1 MHFSNYTADELVMI
15 ARKMIEER
23 KDIKQLEDDAWE
35 KVESVCKVIAET
47 PNGGNARA
55 VRDLFRK
62 ARENRALRTATSND
76 PDTLMT
82 LVAADFS
89 DEEDDSNESDED
101 SNESDEDDSDA

>member
-1 MHFSNYTADELVMI
+1 MI

-55 VRDLFRK
+55 VRNLVEK
-62 ARENRALRTATSND
+62 ALENCAKRTKDDQD

-82 LVAADFS
+82 LVAADFL

>member
-1 MHFSNYTADELVMI
+1 
-15 ARKMIEER
+15 MIEETE
-23 KDIKQLEDDAWE
+23 DIKQLEDAAWE

-55 VRDLFRK
+55 VRDLVDK
-62 ARENRALRTATSND
+62 ARGNCAERTAPSYD

-89 DEEDDSNESDED
+89 EEKDDSNESDED